1 MLGTVLA
8 NRYRLARIIGSGGM
22 GDVYEAQRLSDGF
35 RVAIKILREELVREH
50 EAVTRFHREVRAAA
64 ALRSPYAARILDF
77 GEGPNRQP
85 YMVMEYLEGR
95 DLMAEIEARG
105 IIPVAE
111 ATGYLM
117 MACEAMAEAHDLGI
131 VHRDL
136 KPPNLFLA
144 NDNGRRIVKVLDF
157 GISKVNQLL
166 DGHITSTKMSFGSPL
181 YMSPEQIRSTKLV
194 DGRSDVWSLGVI
206 FYEAITGEPPFVAD
220 SPSGLAVV
228 ISVDAHVP
236 PSLRRHGISKK
247 ADEIVALALQ
257 KDWAKRYQS
266 VRALHTA
273 FGELARELAVADP
286 ETAADSRRF
295 TESRRTA
302 EVSAASPGRMTLGPA
317 TTDPPETSP
326 QNERLG
332 RLAAAVLIPFGAVA
346 FAFTIW
352 LYMNRHPTEETKN
365 SVATSSSASS
375 DPARSMPSLPSAAPV
390 AMSAPKAIVS
400 AQPSASVA
408 ASVASSA
415 ATAKASGTSKPPK
428 TTKTK
433 VNGRRPL
440 R

>member
-1 MLGTVLA
+1 
-8 NRYRLARIIGSGGM
+8 
-22 GDVYEAQRLSDGF
+22 
-35 RVAIKILREELVREH
+35 
-50 EAVTRFHREVRAAA
+50 
-64 ALRSPYAARILDF
+64 
-77 GEGPNRQP
+77 
-85 YMVMEYLEGR
+85 
-95 DLMAEIEARG
+95 
-105 IIPVAE
+105 
-111 ATGYLM
+111 M

-247 ADEIVALALQ
+247 ADEIVELALQ

-266 VRALHTA
+266 VRALHSA
-273 FGELARELAVADP
+273 LGELARELAVADP

-295 TESRRTA
+295 TDSRRAA
-302 EVSAASPGRMTLGPA
+302 EVGAASPGRMTLGPA

-332 RLAAAVLIPFGAVA
+332 RLAAAVLIPFGAIA

-352 LYMNRHPTEETKN
+352 LYMNRRPSEESTR
-365 SVATSSSASS
+365 SVAASGALSAEAPASS
-375 DPARSMPSLPSAAPV
+375 PVLTAAAPV
-390 AMSAPKAIVS
+390 VMSAPKTTAS
-400 AQPSASVA
+400 AQASSSAA
-408 ASVASSA
+408 ATAASSVASA
-415 ATAKASGTSKPPK
+415 KVKATPPGSKK
-428 TTKTK
+428 KTK
-433 VNGRRPL
+433 EKPSPGKL